1 MNPKQLTIA
10 IDGFSSTGKSTLA
23 KDLAVALG
31 LNYID
36 SGAMYRA
43 VALYALENN
52 LVHDGQISPELVKK
66 LDDIHIAFQFNP
78 TNKKSETFLNGRNV
92 EDKIRSTAVSAVVSE
107 VAAIPEVRRH
117 LVYLQKNMGKTGGVV
132 MDGRDIGSVVFPDAE
147 LKIFMTADE
156 DVRVLRRWKELK
168 DKGYNTT
175 IEEVRENLNH
185 RDHLDTTRADSPLI
199 KTEDAI
205 VLDNSNL
212 SQQEQLELAISWAN
226 KAKAI
231 VEESQKVQC

>member
-10 IDGFSSTGKSTLA
+10 IDGYSSTGKSTLA

-52 LVHDGQISPELVKK
+52 LVNDGQISPELINK
-66 LDDIHIAFQFNP
+66 LNDIHIAFQFNP
-78 TNKKSETFLNGRNV
+78 DNKKSETFLNGRNV
-92 EDKIRSTAVSAVVSE
+92 EDKIRSTAVSAIVSE

-117 LVYLQKNMGKTGGVV
+117 LVHLQKSMGKTGGVV

-156 DVRVLRRWKELK
+156 DVRVLRRWKELQ

-205 VLDNSNL
+205 VLDNSHL
-212 SQQEQLELAISWAN
+212 TQQEQLKLAISWAN
-226 KAKAI
+226 KVQAM

>member
-1 MNPKQLTIA
+1 MNPKSLTIA
-10 IDGFSSTGKSTLA
+10 IDGYSSTGKSTLA

-52 LVHDGQISPELVKK
+52 LVINGKVSPVLKDKLGEIQISF
-66 LDDIHIAFQFNP
+66 HFNP
-78 TNKKSETFLNGRNV
+78 ENKKSDTQLNGKNV
-92 EDKIRSTAVSAVVSE
+92 EDQIRSARVNAIVSE

-117 LVYLQKNMGKTGGVV
+117 LVRLQQKMGQTGGVV
-132 MDGRDIGSVVFPDAE
+132 MDGRDIGSVVFPSAE

-156 DVRVLRRWKELK
+156 SVRIKRRWNELRE
-168 DKGYNTT
+168 KGFESTL
-175 IEEVRENLNH
+175 EEVRENIQH
-185 RDHLDTTRADSPLI
+185 RDHLDTTREDSPLI

-205 VLDNSNL
+205 ILDNSSL
-212 SQQEQLELAISWAN
+212 SREEQLDIAVNWAK
-226 KAKAI
+226 KAMKSMAL
-231 VEESQKVQC
+231 QTR

>member
-10 IDGFSSTGKSTLA
+10 IDGYSSTGKSTLA

-52 LVHDGQISPELVKK
+52 LVHDGQISPELINK
-66 LDDIHIAFQFNP
+66 LHDIHIAFRFNP
-78 TNKKSETFLNGRNV
+78 DNKKSETFLNGINV
-92 EDKIRSTAVSAVVSE
+92 EDKIRSTAVSAIVSE

-117 LVYLQKNMGKTGGVV
+117 LVFLQKNMGKTGGVV

-168 DKGYNTT
+168 DKGYNIT

-185 RDHLDTTRADSPLI
+185 RDHLDTTRADSPLV

-205 VLDNSNL
+205 VLDNSHL
-212 SQQEQLELAISWAN
+212 TQQEQLELAISWAN
-226 KAKAI
+226 KAQTIA
-231 VEESQKVQC
+231 EEAQKV